1 MEIGYALSSEE
12 LTPQEIVRAAVRA
25 ESVGISQAWVSD
37 HYHPWIDAQGQ
48 SPFVWSVL
56 GGIATATES
65 LRIGTG
71 VTCPT
76 FRIHPAVIAQAAAT
90 TQALSDGRFFLGVG
104 SGENLNEHILGQRW
118 PEAPVRL
125 EMLEE
130 AIEVIRA
137 LWSGDERSHHG
148 THYTVENARIY
159 TLPATPPPIY
169 VSAFGKKSIELAA
182 RAGDG
187 VVNTSPQRELLEQY
201 DDLGGKGPK
210 LGQLKVCWHEH
221 EEDARKLVFE
231 KWPTSGLSGELSQ
244 ELPTPKHFEQ
254 AVEPLR
260 EEQVVGSTPLGPDVK
275 AYVEGIQQYKDAGF
289 DILFLTQVGH
299 DQDGFLQFFER
310 ELRPAL

>member
-1 MEIGYALSSEE
+1 
-12 LTPQEIVRAAVRA
+12 
-25 ESVGISQAWVSD
+25 
-37 HYHPWIDAQGQ
+37 
-48 SPFVWSVL
+48 VWSVL
-56 GGIATATES
+56 GGIATATTR
-65 LRIGTG
+65 LRVGTG

-90 TQALSDGRFFLGVG
+90 SQVMFDGRFFLGVG

-118 PEAPVRL
+118 PEASVRL
-125 EMLEE
+125 EMLAE

-137 LWSGDERSHHG
+137 LWTGEQRSHHG

-159 TLPATPPPIY
+159 TLPSTPPPIY
-169 VSAFGKKSIELAA
+169 VSAFGTKSVELAA

-187 VVNTSPQRELLEQY
+187 FVNTSPQRELIEAY
-201 DDLGGKGPK
+201 EDLGGKGPK

-244 ELPTPKHFEQ
+244 ELPTPGHFEQ

-260 EEQVVGSTPLGPDVK
+260 EDQVVSSTPLGPDVK
-275 AYVEGIQQYKDAGF
+275 AYVEAVRQYADAGF
-289 DILFLTQVGH
+289 DILYLTQIGP
-299 DQDGFLQFFER
+299 DQEGFLRFLER